1 MRYANPRIVVAALLS
16 AALILLGQ
24 AVPVRA
30 EPMEDVDYV
39 VIDPPVLPV
48 AGTRVEVIEIFHY
61 GCAACNRFEPLL
73 VEWLGRLPP
82 DIAFRRVPAL
92 RRRDWIP
99 LTRLYFALEQAG
111 ELSRLHGQ
119 VYRDVHE
126 KDLNLGNSTEAI
138 AWAAQHGLD
147 RDAFAR
153 VLESKQVSAEVQRAR
168 DATVG
173 YGIRATPSIVVDGRY
188 LTGTGMVGSVEALL
202 PVVDELIAKARV
214 ERRKQ

>member
-1 MRYANPRIVVAALLS
+1 MRYANSENVVAALLS
-16 AALILLGQ
+16 AVLILLVP

-30 EPMEDVDYV
+30 EPMEGVDYV
-39 VIDPPVLPV
+39 LIDPPILPGG
-48 AGTRVEVIEIFHY
+48 AQVEVIEFFHY
-61 GCAACNRFEPLL
+61 GCAACYRFEPLL
-73 VEWLGRLPP
+73 VEWLGRLSP

-92 RRRDWIP
+92 RRRDWIS

-111 ELSRLHGQ
+111 ELARLHGQ

-138 AWAAQHGLD
+138 AWAAKHGLD

-153 VLESKQVSAEVQRAR
+153 ALESEQVSAEVQRAR
-168 DATVG
+168 DATVA
-173 YGIRATPSIVVDGRY
+173 YGIRGTPGIVIDGRY

-202 PVVDELIAKARV
+202 PVVDELIAKARAA
-214 ERRKQ
+214 RGKQ

>member
-1 MRYANPRIVVAALLS
+1 MRYANPENVVVALLS
-16 AALILLGQ
+16 AALILLVP

-39 VIDPPVLPV
+39 LIDPPILPGG
-48 AGTRVEVIEIFHY
+48 AQVEVIEFFHY
-61 GCAACNRFEPLL
+61 GCAACYRFEPLL

-99 LTRLYFALEQAG
+99 LTRLYFALEQVG
-111 ELSRLHGQ
+111 ELARLHGR

-126 KDLNLGNSTEAI
+126 QDLNLGNSTEAI
-138 AWAAQHGLD
+138 AWAAQHGLN
-147 RDAFAR
+147 RLIFAR
-153 VLESKQVSAEVQRAR
+153 ALESEQVSTEVQRAR
-168 DATVG
+168 DATVA
-173 YGIRATPSIVVDGRY
+173 YGIRDTPGIVIDGRY

-202 PVVDELIAKARV
+202 PVVDELIAKARAA
-214 ERRKQ
+214 RGK